1 MADLSPASLREGVE
15 LSVKLRGYDLEQV
28 DDLLD
33 RVADAMEAL
42 QQQLRQTTERAVRAE
57 QLAADN
63 AETDQALRR
72 TLLVAQRTADEVI
85 AEAEAEA
92 ERRREEAEATA
103 RSIIVAAE
111 AEAARLAS
119 EAQRKL
125 RDDIATLESAR
136 DALQADVDALDRY
149 LSEERERLRRVADAQ
164 LAAAPAPAPTEVVVP
179 PAPVVPDGPQP
190 ALVPE
195 PPEAVV
201 IGTAEV
207 IERDEPAVEVVD
219 VVEVVDDTDAD
230 EAALD
235 VDVRDD
241 ASELDVHHDDAF
253 LAELRKASDDDAPLG
268 PRDDAELFAG
278 FGPVNGEHDLGLD
291 RSRWGRR
298 RRR

>member
-1 MADLSPASLREGVE
+1 MADLSPAYLREGVE

-92 ERRREEAEATA
+92 ERRREEAQATA

-207 IERDEPAVEVVD
+207 IERDEPAA
-219 VVEVVDDTDAD
+219 EVVDDTDVD

-235 VDVRDD
+235 IDVPDD
-241 ASELDVHHDDAF
+241 ASALDVHHDDAF

>member
-1 MADLSPASLREGVE
+1 MADELSPAYLREGVE
-15 LSVKLRGYDLEQV
+15 FSVKLRGYDLEQV
-28 DDLLD
+28 DQFLD
-33 RVADAMEAL
+33 RVADLMESL

-57 QLAADN
+57 QLASDN

-72 TLLVAQRTADEVI
+72 TLLIAQRTADEVI
-85 AEAEAEA
+85 AEAEAVA

-103 RSIIVAAE
+103 RAIIVAAE

-125 RDDIATLESAR
+125 RDDIVTLESAR

-149 LSEERERLRRVADAQ
+149 LSEERDRLRRLADAQ
-164 LAAAPAPAPTEVVVP
+164 LAAAPAPPPTDVVVP
-179 PAPVVPDGPQP
+179 PAPVVPDAPSIDD
-190 ALVPE
+190 
-195 PPEAVV
+195 AVV

-207 IERDEPAVEVVD
+207 IERDEPVPEPLDVVEVVD
-219 VVEVVDDTDAD
+219 VVEVDDDD
-230 EAALD
+230 DRLD
-235 VDVRDD
+235 VDVPDD
-241 ASELDVHHDDAF
+241 ASALDVHAHDDEF

-268 PRDDAELFAG
+268 PRDDDEELFAG
-278 FGPVNGEHDLGLD
+278 FGPLNGEHDLGLD